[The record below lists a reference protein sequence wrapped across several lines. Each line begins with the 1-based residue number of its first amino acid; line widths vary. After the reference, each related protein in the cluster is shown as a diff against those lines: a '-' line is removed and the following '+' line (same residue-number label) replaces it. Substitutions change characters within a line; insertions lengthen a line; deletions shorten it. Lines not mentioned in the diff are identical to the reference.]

1 MFFEALFDNCNDF
14 QSCKS
19 LLQKYSQTPLVNTNK
34 KHICCLL
41 KMLYVSFSLDEI
53 FICDI
58 IAVKSRNTHLDY
70 LLQNDLIG
78 RKEYNNEKIKL
89 NYPLSFK

>member
-1 MFFEALFDNCNDF
+1 
-14 QSCKS
+14 
-19 LLQKYSQTPLVNTNK
+19 
-34 KHICCLL
+34 
-41 KMLYVSFSLDEI
+41 MLYVSFSLDEI